1 MTTAK
6 DAISRSANMKANST
20 QSSSRR
26 GRTRKRVRT
35 LSISSLLGEVDK
47 SPDTDIR
54 SATFEELEAMARR
67 GELAPTRADAETI
80 ELDES
85 FWRNARVMMPN
96 ALGKTSVHLR
106 IDRPVLDWFK
116 DQGKGRGHLT
126 RMNAVLRAYYEANR
140 RRGRK

>member
-1 MTTAK
+1 
-6 DAISRSANMKANST
+6 
-20 QSSSRR
+20 
-26 GRTRKRVRT
+26 

-67 GELAPTRADAETI
+67 GELASTRADAETI